1 MAKSLPGLIVPPGL
15 EAKAKPNKKGPGLFT
30 LGIAPPGLEPG
41 LS

>member
-1 MAKSLPGLIVPPGL
+1 MIAMERTRPKEDAQG
-15 EAKAKPNKKGPGLFT
+15 FT